1 MDVQRKKGIL
11 DICVLAALKHGPSY
25 GYRIVS
31 DISVCIEVSESTLYP
46 ILRRL
51 EGSGCVS
58 TYKQEHNG
66 RMRKYYRIEEPGLQ
80 KVQDFLNE
88 ADEMKRIYAFVEGA
102 HL

>member
-1 MDVQRKKGIL
+1 MDVQRKKGVL

-31 DISVCIEVSESTLYP
+31 DISSCITVSESTLYP

-51 EGSGCVS
+51 EASGCVS
-58 TYKQEHNG
+58 TYSQEHNG
-66 RMRKYYRIEEPGLQ
+66 RTRKYYKIEEPGMQ
-80 KVQDFLNE
+80 KVQEFLGE